1 MNTTTTSNVRLPL
14 NTQTNNPVMQS
25 NITNENSSAQVLDK
39 TLVTTPAEALP
50 DRLAPPCPQQL

>member
-39 TLVTTPAEALP
+39 NLVTTPAE
-50 DRLAPPCPQQL
+50 RCQTG